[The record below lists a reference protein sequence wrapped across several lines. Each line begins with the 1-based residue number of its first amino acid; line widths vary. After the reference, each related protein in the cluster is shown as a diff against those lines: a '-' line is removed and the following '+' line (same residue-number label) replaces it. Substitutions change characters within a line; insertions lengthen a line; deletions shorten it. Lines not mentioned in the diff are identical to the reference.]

1 MKHKREREGRQPGCW
16 HVICSYK
23 QERLN
28 MNVLFAQIN
37 FCMGNFH
44 LSVINQFSKKGSDNP
59 TNIVVYNVYIWVTYG
74 SMQTF
79 FVKKINWASSREFGT
94 SCIMQKN

>member
-1 MKHKREREGRQPGCW
+1 
-16 HVICSYK
+16 
-23 QERLN
+23 
-28 MNVLFAQIN
+28 MNVLFAQTN

-79 FVKKINWASSREFGT
+79 LVKKDIKGQLWRFWYFMHNAEKLNLLL
-94 SCIMQKN
+94 Q